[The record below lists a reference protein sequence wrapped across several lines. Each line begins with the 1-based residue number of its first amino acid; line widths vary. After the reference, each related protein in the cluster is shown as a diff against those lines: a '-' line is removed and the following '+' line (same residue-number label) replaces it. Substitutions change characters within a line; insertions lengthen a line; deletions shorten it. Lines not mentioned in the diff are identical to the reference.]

1 MAVIPNT
8 TDVWKYP
15 RKKIYQSPPHIT
27 ADNHFSGDN
36 IMKFMGGKGYGFTVT
51 CRRDCFPVGIE
62 QYLHWE
68 KSKVWDKMAKAMR
81 YENPI
86 VAVIQVEVTNEKVV
100 HGEHCAIPVDW
111 TDEYI
116 WF

>member
-1 MAVIPNT
+1 MAT
-8 TDVWKYP
+8 ST
-15 RKKIYQSPPHIT
+15 
-27 ADNHFSGDN
+27 N
-36 IMKFMGGKGYGFTVT
+36 IQASDKFMGGKGYGFTVT